1 MAALS
6 FLIFGFAALVS
17 AFILEGGHVGS
28 LFVLTAAMIV
38 FGGTISTVGLSF
50 PTELVKKFPSIL
62 KKAFSS
68 SEHNVLDQVN
78 FLIDIANIVRREGVL
93 VLERML
99 KEKEMDRMTRTGL
112 QLVADG
118 IEPELIRS
126 VLESYIENAQARHKE
141 GAAMFDAAGGFAPTM
156 GIIGTVMGLVHV
168 LGNLSDPGS
177 LGPAIAVAFI
187 ATLYGVGS
195 ANLIWLP
202 LASRL
207 KVMDKAEAHNAYM
220 VVEGIT
226 LIATGISPR
235 IVEERLQAYLE
246 PHELEKL
253 DSRGEAKQDG

>member
-1 MAALS
+1 VAALL
-6 FLIFGFAALVS
+6 FLIFGFAAMVS
-17 AFILEGGHVGS
+17 AFMLEGGHVGS

-38 FGGTISTVGLSF
+38 FGGTLSTVGLSF
-50 PTELVKKFPSIL
+50 PTELVKKFPAIL
-62 KKAFSS
+62 KKAFSTS
-68 SEHNVLDQVN
+68 DHNVLDQVN
-78 FLIDIANIVRREGVL
+78 LLIDIANIVRREGVL

-99 KEKEMDRMTRTGL
+99 NEREMDRLTRTGL

-118 IEPELIRS
+118 IEPELIRG
-126 VLESYIENAQARHKE
+126 VMESYIENAQMRHKE
-141 GAAMFDAAGGFAPTM
+141 GAAMFEAAGGFAPTM

-202 LASRL
+202 LGSRL
-207 KVMDKAEAHNAYM
+207 KVMDKLEAHQASM
-220 VVEGIT
+220 VVEGVV

-246 PHELEKL
+246 PHELEKMGGRKE
-253 DSRGEAKQDG
+253 SK